1 MFISGIYAVFRT
13 SDHARHPIMSA
24 FAGTGENVWT
34 YVNLT
39 HETVWFCASFV
50 VRRSDTCA
58 WPETMLLS
66 KAEQVVDLC
75 SNFGSLI
82 EMTRLMLVS
91 PGRMN
96 NTEDWLMEPLGEIWR
111 GQDPAHGGEVFVY
124 TLLDGRQYVDS
135 VHTVL
140 HSDLQELECIVNLTG
155 HAKTHP
161 ER

>member
-1 MFISGIYAVFRT
+1 
-13 SDHARHPIMSA
+13 MSA

-50 VRRSDTCA
+50 VRKSDSSQ

-66 KAEQVVDLC
+66 KAEQVVHLYR
-75 SNFGSLI
+75 NFGSLI

-96 NTEDWLMEPLGEIWR
+96 NTGDWLMEPLGEIWR
-111 GQDPAHGGEVFVY
+111 GQDPAHGGEIFVY

-140 HSDLQELECIVNLTG
+140 RSDLLELECIVNLTE
-155 HAKTHP
+155 HAKSDL